1 MTKNPVT
8 LILRIIDRGPQVHDP
23 SFQPPEDRDKW
34 QLSDWTVR
42 LALVTILV
50 LGLFVSLSTG
60 SLDAEY
66 WDLADRSAV
75 QTKATGE

>member
-1 MTKNPVT
+1 MNDPT
-8 LILRIIDRGPQVHDP
+8 LQSPD
-23 SFQPPEDRDKW
+23 DRDKW

-60 SLDAEY
+60 SLDDEY
-66 WDLADRSAV
+66 WALADRSAV
-75 QTKATGE
+75 QTKALED